1 MHMYPRLRGGL
12 KWTATL
18 VALAAACGCQAPLDC
33 PQSSA
38 VMTTPAP
45 AMIRVSTQPSIPPE
59 RLEAIRSL
67 VTKAMAE
74 QNIPGLSVAVGMN
87 GEIAWTEGFGL
98 ADLENAVPAS
108 AETVYRLASISKPI
122 TAVAAL
128 RLVEQ
133 GTLDLDASIRTYVPE
148 FPEKPFPVTL
158 GQLLCHQGGIRH
170 YKLGEIDSTRHYT
183 DVVSAIERFK
193 NDDLIAEPGTRFFY
207 STYGY
212 VLAGAAVERA
222 VGRPFMDYVHEVVA
236 VPSGA
241 DGLRADDARAII
253 PHRARGYAASPD
265 GSLRNCD
272 LADTSNK
279 IPGGGMCSR
288 AQDLV
293 RFALA
298 LARGELLSH
307 ESMEMMWTP
316 AKTRDGVE
324 TTYGLGWAIARENGR
339 RRVEHSGGQPGT
351 STALVL
357 FPSEML
363 AVSVMCNKEGVGAMP
378 LAKEISRLLVD
389 GVEK

>member
-1 MHMYPRLRGGL
+1 MHMHTMLRVGL
-12 KWTATL
+12 KWATAL
-18 VALAAACGCQAPLDC
+18 VAMAAACGCGTSLECHQAPA
-33 PQSSA
+33 P
-38 VMTTPAP
+38 MTAPAP
-45 AMIRVSTQPSIPPE
+45 AMIRVSTQPSIPPA

-67 VTKAMAE
+67 ITKEMAE
-74 QNIPGLSVAVGMN
+74 QNIPGLSVAVGVD
-87 GEIAWTEGFGL
+87 GEVAWTQGFGL
-98 ADLENAVPAS
+98 ADLENVVPAS
-108 AETVYRLASISKPI
+108 EETVYRLASISKPI

-133 GTLDLDASIRTYVPE
+133 GKLDLDAPIRTYVPE
-148 FPEKPFPVTL
+148 FPEKTSPITL
-158 GQLLCHQGGIRH
+158 RQLLCHQGGIRH
-170 YKLGEIDSTRHYT
+170 YKLREIDSTRHYT
-183 DVVSAIERFK
+183 DVVSAINIFK
-193 NDDLIAEPGTRFFY
+193 NDPLIAEPGTKFFY

-222 VGRPFMDYVHEVVA
+222 AERPFMDYIREFVA

-241 DGLRADDARAII
+241 DGLRADDAWAII

-298 LARGELLSH
+298 LAREELLSQ
-307 ESMEMMWTP
+307 ESTEMMWTP
-316 AKTRDGVE
+316 AKTREGVE
-324 TTYGLGWAIARENGR
+324 TTYGLGWGIARENGR

-357 FPSEML
+357 FPTERL
-363 AVSVMCNKEGVGAMP
+363 AVSVMCNKEGAGAMP
-378 LAKEISRLLVD
+378 LAKEIARLLVD
-389 GVEK
+389 GGGK